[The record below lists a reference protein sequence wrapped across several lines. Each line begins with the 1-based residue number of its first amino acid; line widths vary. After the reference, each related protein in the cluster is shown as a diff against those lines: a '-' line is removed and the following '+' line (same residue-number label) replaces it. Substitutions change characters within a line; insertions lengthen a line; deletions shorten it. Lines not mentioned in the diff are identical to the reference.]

1 MVLNTTLFIACS
13 CTSIPANVVIVK
25 LIYLCIMVLLIFLT
39 EQVETLSRDDLASRL
54 TLNVDAASVGALSV
68 SDSSITIMDVSD

>member
-1 MVLNTTLFIACS
+1 MVS
-13 CTSIPANVVIVK
+13 
-25 LIYLCIMVLLIFLT
+25 LIFFT

-54 TLNVDAASVGALSV
+54 TLNVDAASIGALTV